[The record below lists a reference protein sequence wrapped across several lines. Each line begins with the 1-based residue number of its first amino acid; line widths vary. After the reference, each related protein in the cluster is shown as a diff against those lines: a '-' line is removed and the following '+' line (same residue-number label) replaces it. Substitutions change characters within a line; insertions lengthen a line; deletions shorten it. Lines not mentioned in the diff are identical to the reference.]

1 MPSTKPPGY
10 CGEEFTSPMTKQEVS
25 ERFQIPIAIL
35 DEYESWNLCD
45 SVRQVMEAWQY
56 DDRDIERLSLIMT
69 LHDIGFAKEEIFSYM
84 KLYLAGRDT
93 RAERLALL
101 NKRRLASLDEI
112 HFREM
117 QLARLDYLRYEI
129 QKDKKKKG

>member
-1 MPSTKPPGY
+1 M
-10 CGEEFTSPMTKQEVS
+10 EQMTKEEVA
-25 ERFQIPIAIL
+25 ERFKIPIAVL
-35 DEYESWNLCD
+35 EEYESWNLCD
-45 SVRQVMEAWQY
+45 SVKQVMEAWQY

-69 LHDIGFAKEEIFSYM
+69 LHDIGFAKEEIFAYM

-112 HFREM
+112 HFKEM

>member
-1 MPSTKPPGY
+1 
-10 CGEEFTSPMTKQEVS
+10 MTKQEVS

-35 DEYESWNLCD
+35 DEYESWNLCNP
-45 SVRQVMEAWQY
+45 VRQVMEAWQY
-56 DDRDIERLSLIMT
+56 DDRDIEWLSLIMT

-84 KLYLAGRDT
+84 TLYLAGRDT

-101 NKRRLASLDEI
+101 NKRCLASLDEI

-129 QKDKKKKG
+129 QKDNKKKG

>member
-1 MPSTKPPGY
+1 
-10 CGEEFTSPMTKQEVS
+10 
-25 ERFQIPIAIL
+25 
-35 DEYESWNLCD
+35 
-45 SVRQVMEAWQY
+45 
-56 DDRDIERLSLIMT
+56 
-69 LHDIGFAKEEIFSYM
+69 M

-93 RAERLALL
+93 RAERLVLL

-112 HFREM
+112 HFKEM

>member
-1 MPSTKPPGY
+1 
-10 CGEEFTSPMTKQEVS
+10 MTKQEVS

-101 NKRRLASLDEI
+101 DEI
-112 HFREM
+112 HFKEM